1 MVPDLVA
8 KGSLSWKRDQSL
20 YRVVANHRGQMVQS
34 GDDANTYFRIPA
46 RLTLDAGYSYAWST
60 QRREI
65 SLWVRNITNKQYFD
79 FASFES
85 VAPADGRS
93 VELRVKQDF

>member
-1 MVPDLVA
+1 
-8 KGSLSWKRDQSL
+8 
-20 YRVVANHRGQMVQS
+20 
-34 GDDANTYFRIPA
+34 
-46 RLTLDAGYSYAWST
+46 LDAGYSYAWST